1 MRQILITLTFIS
13 IIVSCRQY
21 ESSDYLNEE
30 NKAISDLIPKM
41 LDADYMLAHNDFGID
56 KPIVYLIEDLYTNLE
71 LPEYDSINEIELKG
85 LTPLTSGEIKSRKI
99 SSDLVKRINQFTI
112 KLLPIDEYENKH
124 NKNLTANFINK
135 ELFGYLSISRIVF
148 TDNYKT
154 GYISFDV
161 FCGEGC
167 GWNSVIEIK
176 KIEGRWTESKY
187 ICGGI
192 A

>member
-1 MRQILITLTFIS
+1 VRQILITLTFIS
-13 IIVSCRQY
+13 ILVSCKPY
-21 ESSDYLNEE
+21 ESQDYLNEE
-30 NKAISDLIPKM
+30 NNAISDLIPKM
-41 LDADYMLAHNDFGID
+41 LDADYMLAHNDFGVD
-56 KPIVYLIEDLYTNLE
+56 KPTVYLIDDLYTNLE
-71 LPEYDSINEIELKG
+71 LPEYDSVDKLELKG

-99 SSDLVKRINQFTI
+99 SSDLVKRINQFAI
-112 KLLPIDEYENKH
+112 KLLPIDEYEDKH

-148 TDNYKT
+148 TDNYKR
-154 GYISFDV
+154 GYVSFDV

-167 GWNSVIEIK
+167 GWSSVIEIK
-176 KIEGRWTESKY
+176 KIDGHWTESKF